1 MPAQNS
7 PGIIG
12 DEDEIFALQQGISEL
27 LEQANDKRRM
37 RTMNYEAE
45 KSLQSQAFTASVTR
59 ANRRAEEAEE
69 RLRVVHH
76 QYGETAKIERERTAI
91 EMDALKEDF
100 QRKQK
105 EMTETADEKLRIA
118 LQDGEGA
125 KVGMERKVNELIVLI
140 EGYQNER
147 ESQAERL
154 EEKLRIAREDGEAVK
169 LEREQRNDEIKV
181 LKERF
186 EKERQSQAEAFE
198 DRLLIARQSGEVA
211 KLENE
216 QRANEIKALEKHFER
231 EQEAQAEI
239 YSQQV
244 EAQQRRIDD
253 QHMTLK
259 LTQVELQ
266 CTAKTYQRE
275 VAALK
280 AQLQGA
286 ENNARFREQEE
297 RLHATIAD
305 LQKQLSTK
313 EEQSEAHDKSRL
325 NRAKGKVRIQQA
337 MHATVEVLAKAEVRH
352 GKLSAS
358 LLRLDEDVDDM
369 GMKAIRKALGQ
380 LRLETKVVEEGLSQA
395 KQYATA
401 ASERLSTLEDSVN
414 REDGPLPTNGATN
427 HNASTG

>member
-105 EMTETADEKLRIA
+105 EMTETAEEKLRIA

-125 KVGMERKVNELIVLI
+125 KVGMERKVNQLIVLI

-147 ESQAERL
+147 ESQAERFG
-154 EEKLRIAREDGEAVK
+154 EKLRIAGQDGEAAK
-169 LEREQRNDEIKV
+169 LELEQRNDEIKV

-198 DRLLIARQSGEVA
+198 DQLLIARHGVKA
-211 KLENE
+211 ANLENAL
-216 QRANEIKALEKHFER
+216 RGNEITALER
-231 EQEAQAEI
+231 EQKAQAEI
-239 YSQQV
+239 YSQKV

-253 QHMTLK
+253 QHRTMK
-259 LTQVELQ
+259 LTQAELHD
-266 CTAKTYQRE
+266 TAKTYQRE

-297 RLHATIAD
+297 RLHTTIAD
-305 LQKQLSTK
+305 LRKQLTTK
-313 EEQSEAHDKSRL
+313 EEQSEAHDQSRL

-337 MHATVEVLAKAEVRH
+337 MHATAEVLAKAEVRH

-380 LRLETKVVEEGLSQA
+380 LRLETKVIEEGLSQA
-395 KQYATA
+395 KQYVTA
-401 ASERLSTLEDSVN
+401 ATEKLSTLEDSLN

-427 HNASTG
+427 HTASTG